1 MGTSLP
7 GTPAPVPHVV
17 VIGGGF
23 GGLYVARSLEH
34 APVRVTVI
42 DRQNYHL
49 FQPLLYQVA
58 TAALSPA
65 DIATPIRSILAKQKN
80 ATTLLAEA
88 VDIDLERREVV
99 LDDGRVAFD
108 YLVVATGARH
118 SYFGH
123 SEWETLAPGLKEIDD
138 ALAMRRRIFLSFE
151 AAEREHDPERRA
163 ALLTFVVVGGGPTG
177 VELAG
182 ALGEITRETLTHD
195 FRSIDPAQARIFLV
209 DSGARVLRS
218 YPERLSQSAQEQLEK
233 RGVTVLT
240 GSTVAAIDSNGVTVQ
255 SGERIN
261 AHTVLWAAGVVAS
274 PLGKALGVPLDAAG
288 RVRVNPDLSV
298 PGHPNIFV
306 VGDLAA
312 LANKR
317 GEQLP
322 GVAQVAIQGGKSI
335 AANIVRAIEHRP
347 SEPFHYRDYG
357 SMATIGR
364 NAAVAQIGHLELTG
378 FFAWMAWVMI
388 HLLWLIGFRNRI
400 FVMMQWAWVYV
411 SHKRG
416 ARLITMVD
424 HNAGIIPYRRWSRAV
439 RNIDTHLDATG

>member
-1 MGTSLP
+1 MVVSMP
-7 GTPAPVPHVV
+7 GAMAPQPHVV

-23 GGLYVARSLEH
+23 GGLYTARSLAN

-65 DIATPIRSILAKQKN
+65 DIATPIRAILAKQEN

-88 VDIDLERREVV
+88 IGVDLERNEVL
-99 LDDGRVAFD
+99 LDDGRVSFD

-123 SEWETLAPGLKEIDD
+123 DDWEALAPGLKELDD
-138 ALAMRRRIFLSFE
+138 AEAMRRQIFLSFE

-182 ALGEITRETLTHD
+182 ALGEITREALKHD
-195 FRSIDPAQARIFLV
+195 FRTIDPAQAQIFLV
-209 DSGARVLRS
+209 DSGPRVLRS
-218 YPERLSQSAQEQLEK
+218 YPERLSQSAREQLEK
-233 RGVTVLT
+233 RGVTVRT
-240 GSTVAAIDSNGVTVQ
+240 GSTVAAIDRDGVTLQ
-255 SGERIN
+255 SGERIA

-274 PLGKALGVPLDAAG
+274 PLGRALGTPLDPAG
-288 RVRVNPDLSV
+288 RVKVEPDLSV

-312 LANKR
+312 LTNKK
-317 GEQLP
+317 GEQMP
-322 GVAQVAIQGGKSI
+322 GVAQVAIQGGKSV
-335 AANIVRAIEHRP
+335 AANIARSLDGKP
-347 SEPFHYRDYG
+347 TEPFHYRDYG

-364 NAAVAQIGHLELTG
+364 NAAVAQIGPIELTG
-378 FFAWMAWVMI
+378 FPAWISWVAI

-400 FVMMQWAWVYV
+400 FVMMQWAL
-411 SHKRG
+411 S
-416 ARLITMVD
+416 LI
-424 HNAGIIPYRRWSRAV
+424 HI
-439 RNIDTHLDATG
+439 

>member
-1 MGTSLP
+1 MPIAGV
-7 GTPAPVPHVV
+7 PAPLPHVV
-17 VIGGGF
+17 IIGGGF
-23 GGLYVARSLEH
+23 GGLYAARSLAQ

-65 DIATPIRSILAKQKN
+65 DIATPIRSILAKQEN

-88 VDIDLERREVV
+88 VDIDLERQEVV

-108 YLVVATGARH
+108 YLILATGARH

-123 SEWETLAPGLKEIDD
+123 GEWESLAPGLKEIDD
-138 ALAMRRRIFLSFE
+138 ALSMRRRIFLSFE
-151 AAEREHDPERRA
+151 AAEREQDPERRA
-163 ALLTFVVVGGGPTG
+163 ALLSFVVVGGGPTG

-195 FRSIDPAQARIFLV
+195 FRSIDPAQARIYLV
-209 DSGARVLRS
+209 DSGPRVLRS

-240 GSTVAAIDSNGVTVQ
+240 GNTVAAIDSNGVSLQ
-255 SGERIN
+255 SGERIA

-274 PLGKALGVPLDAAG
+274 PLGRALGVPLDNAG

-306 VGDLAA
+306 AGDLAA
-312 LANKR
+312 LADKK

-335 AANIVRAIEHRP
+335 AANIERAVQRR
-347 SEPFHYRDYG
+347 STEPFHYRDYG

-364 NAAVAQIGHLELTG
+364 NAAVAQVGHIELTG

-388 HLLWLIGFRNRI
+388 HLVWLIGFRNRI
-400 FVMMQWAWVYV
+400 FVMLQWGWVYL

-424 HNAGIIPYRRWSRAV
+424 HNAGIIPYRRWSRAI
-439 RNIDTHLDATG
+439 RSDDTQLDATG